1 MDTPVAIVTCPN
13 CGKKNRLAAS
23 AEGVPRCGNCHQ
35 LLPWLGDGDDS
46 SFESELRTSLPVLVD
61 LWAPWC
67 GPCKWVSP
75 AIEELATTHR
85 GELKVIKVNVDEAP
99 QVAARFEVRGI
110 PTLVVMRDGHEV
122 DRIAGAPSKPDL
134 AAWLERHL
142 AERVG

>member
-1 MDTPVAIVTCPN
+1 VAIVTCPN
-13 CGKKNRLAAS
+13 CGKKHRLAAS

-35 LLPWLGDGDDS
+35 LLPWLVDGDDS

-75 AIEELATTHR
+75 AIEELATAHR

-110 PTLVVMRDGHEV
+110 PTLVVMRDGHEL

-134 AAWLERHL
+134 AAWVERHL